1 MSEKPCIEIP
11 LPRHPGIRLFK
22 WLGLGLNDTG
32 YPLYLP
38 QHSDKTIQVRGT
50 FGTGGKCRIEGSNM
64 DENPEYDLL
73 TDQQESPLEIST
85 SSPMKFVTQN
95 PYMMRPNIVGG
106 DGTTNLNIYLVIK

>member
-1 MSEKPCIEIP
+1 
-11 LPRHPGIRLFK
+11 
-22 WLGLGLNDTG
+22 
-32 YPLYLP
+32 
-38 QHSDKTIQVRGT
+38 
-50 FGTGGKCRIEGSNM
+50 M

-73 TDQQESPLEIST
+73 TDQQENPLEIST